1 MVQFMNKPFVKVFS
15 SLIEIA
21 PVEILVRVP
30 YQGLSGEAPAGSIS
44 IQQQIYPSV
53 LLHQGAASFQK
64 SEGIKNKEIG

>member
-1 MVQFMNKPFVKVFS
+1 MDKPFVQVFS

-30 YQGLSGEAPAGSIS
+30 YQGLPGEAPAGSIS
-44 IQQQIYPSV
+44 VQKQIYPSV

-64 SEGIKNKEIG
+64 SEGIKNKDIG

>member
-1 MVQFMNKPFVKVFS
+1 MVEFMNKPFVKVFS
-15 SLIEIA
+15 PVIEIA